1 MSKKSRKFFADH
13 QRWPRCV
20 SAGPFLF
27 FSGQMGLHPESGRVC
42 ATYPEIGDWG
52 PKRARN
58 YPWVEGIEAP
68 VGAQAIATYEGVQN
82 VLREN
87 GGGLENLLRFHLYQL
102 DKRFFPVFDSI
113 RRHYEPQDPAPS
125 TAVGMGAFDPGRRV
139 RFNIDAIALHPE
151 AAETLGRRVVHE
163 GSRAHSAAAHF
174 SHVVGAGP
182 YLFVAGQIP
191 TDTSKPGSPLIR
203 NYPDIPE
210 EGRFLSV
217 GQSHED
223 SRNGP
228 IAAQSWFVYDL
239 IRKHLE
245 GSGSSL
251 DNILNLTVYLQD
263 MRDFPTFHRVH
274 ERFFPEAPPALTVVQ
289 VAEVGHKGEK
299 IEIEPTALMAG
310 AGMTREVI
318 CGDAPPGA
326 QMSLGVAAGGL
337 LFLSNLVGANEDGA
351 PIRKKSELGG
361 ALRRKLPKEYPPS
374 AKRALLQGLRILDRM
389 ESAMRITGAG
399 MEGVAHLTLFLRNIS
414 HLPALA
420 PLFQRYFPERR
431 PAFTAIEVPAP
442 APVGGAEVSMTAIAW
457 TGADAPE
464 IVC

>member
-1 MSKKSRKFFADH
+1 
-13 QRWPRCV
+13 
-20 SAGPFLF
+20 
-27 FSGQMGLHPESGRVC
+27 MGLHPERRSVC
-42 ATYPEIGDWG
+42 AAYPEIGDWG
-52 PKRARN
+52 PKRTRN
-58 YPWVEGIEAP
+58 YPWVDRIEAP
-68 VGAQAIATYEGVQN
+68 IGAQAIATYEGVRN
-82 VLREN
+82 ALREN
-87 GGGLENLLRFHLYQL
+87 GGGLEHLLRFHLYQL

-125 TAVGMGAFDPGRRV
+125 TAVGMGAFDPERSV
-139 RFNIDAIALHPE
+139 RFNIDGIALHPG
-151 AAETLGRRVVHE
+151 AAETLGRRTVHE
-163 GSRAHSAAAHF
+163 GSKAHSAAAHF

-191 TDTSKPGSPLIR
+191 TDTSKPGAPLIR

-251 DNILNLTVYLQD
+251 ENILNITVYLQD

-274 ERFFPEAPPALTVVQ
+274 ERFFPEDPPALTVMQ

-310 AGMTREVI
+310 GGITREVI
-318 CGDAPPGA
+318 RGEDAPGA
-326 QMSLGVAAGGL
+326 QMSLGVGAGGL
-337 LFLSNLVGANEDGA
+337 LFLSNLVGLNEDGE

-361 ALRRKLPKEYPPS
+361 PLRKKLPKGSAAS
-374 AKRALLQGLRILDRM
+374 AKRALLQGLRILERM
-389 ESAMRITGAG
+389 ESAMKIPGAG
-399 MEGVAHLTLFLRNIS
+399 MDGVAHLTLFLRNIS
-414 HLPALA
+414 HLSTLE
-420 PLFQRYFPERR
+420 PLFRQYFPRRR
-431 PAFTAIEVPAP
+431 PAFTAIEVPEP
-442 APVGGAEVSMTAIAW
+442 SPVGGAEVSMTAIAW
-457 TGADAPE
+457 TGEGAPE
-464 IVC
+464 IVS